1 MAIQN
6 TQGII
11 SPMNL
16 TGKRLLIVDDEPLF
30 LQTTCQLL
38 QKEGAHC
45 LTAIDAPTALERLEN
60 NEFDLILTDLNMP
73 GNLRWELL
81 QAGRQRWAHVP
92 MIVITGV
99 PSLPSAIESLRLG
112 VTDYLL
118 KPVAFPEL
126 ISSIQRTLAASTITT
141 RPDAIATQPVTDI
154 IIGKSSAMQGI
165 LSMINR
171 IAESNSH
178 VLISGETG
186 TGKELVAR
194 VIHDRSRNVGGLFQI
209 VDCNTVVEDQL
220 ALDLFGSMD
229 QDQVKPGL
237 LERANGGSI
246 FLDEVAELPL
256 SLQPKLL
263 RVVQNQEFTPLG
275 SSVSQPIN
283 VRFISSTQRKMEEET
298 AAGRFRNDL
307 YYRLGVLSITL
318 PPLRDRGEDVILLAE
333 HFLKE
338 ANNPS
343 LSLSTNAEKAL
354 LAYSWPG
361 NVRELR
367 NSLTRAAM
375 FAKTNVIELEDLP
388 VEVTRATLPP
398 EELSDPTDSSLQEKR
413 FELER
418 AYLLRL
424 LEDSKG
430 NVTHASQKANM
441 SRQGFHKLLRR
452 HQISASDY
460 RNS

>member
-1 MAIQN
+1 MEL
-6 TQGII
+6 
-11 SPMNL
+11 S
-16 TGKRLLIVDDEPLF
+16 GKKLLIVDDEPLF

-38 QKEGAHC
+38 QKEGAEC
-45 LTAIDAPTALERLEN
+45 QTAVDASSALECLEKN
-60 NEFDLILTDLNMP
+60 NFDLILTDLNMP

-81 QAGRQRWAHVP
+81 QAGRQRWSHVP

-126 ISSIQRTLAASTITT
+126 MSSIHRTLATNTSTIKTT
-141 RPDAIATQPVTDI
+141 A
-154 IIGKSSAMQGI
+154 SSDSSTKDTVLGDSPAMQGI
-165 LSMINR
+165 LSMIDR
-171 IAESNSH
+171 IAESAAH

-186 TGKELVAR
+186 TGKELIAR
-194 VIHDRSRNVGGLFQI
+194 IIHQRSRNSSGHFQI

-220 ALDLFGSMD
+220 ALDLFGVVD
-229 QDQVKPGL
+229 PIQGNKTGL
-237 LERANGGSI
+237 LQHADGGSI

-263 RVVQNQEFTPLG
+263 RVVQNQEFIPLG
-275 SSVSQPIN
+275 SSTPQRIN

-307 YYRLGVLSITL
+307 YYRLGVLSISL
-318 PPLRDRGEDVILLAE
+318 PPLRERGNDIIQLAE
-333 HFLKE
+333 YFLKE
-338 ANNPS
+338 TGDSSLRISNN
-343 LSLSTNAEKAL
+343 AKQAL
-354 LAYSWPG
+354 LIYPWPG

-367 NSLTRAAM
+367 NAIVRAAM
-375 FAKTNVIELEDLP
+375 YTQNGIVDVQDLP
-388 VEVTRATLPP
+388 SEITRPQTSAATAVETEV
-398 EELSDPTDSSLQEKR
+398 ELMVMDRRIDSSLHDKR

-424 LEDSKG
+424 LEESKG
-430 NVTHASQKANM
+430 NVTHAAVKANM
-441 SRQGFHKLLRR
+441 SRQGFHKLLKR
-452 HQISASDY
+452 HQISAADY
-460 RNS
+460 R

>member
-1 MAIQN
+1 ME
-6 TQGII
+6 
-11 SPMNL
+11 L

-38 QKEGAHC
+38 QKEGADC
-45 LTAIDAPTALERLEN
+45 QTAVDAASALSCLEN
-60 NEFDLILTDLNMP
+60 SEFDLILTDLNMP

-81 QAGRQRWAHVP
+81 QAGRQRWTHVP

-126 ISSIQRTLAASTITT
+126 MSSIQRTLAAATSLKTISI
-141 RPDAIATQPVTDI
+141 DSIADDTILGVSP
-154 IIGKSSAMQGI
+154 AMQGI
-165 LSMINR
+165 LSMIDR
-171 IAESNSH
+171 IAESSAH
-178 VLISGETG
+178 VLIAGETG

-194 VIHDRSRNVGGLFQI
+194 VIHQRSRNRAGNFQI

-220 ALDLFGSMD
+220 ALDLFGSAD
-229 QDQVKPGL
+229 ATHGKKPGL
-237 LERANGGSI
+237 LEHANGGSI

-275 SSVSQPIN
+275 SALPQRIN
-283 VRFISSTQRKMEEET
+283 VRFISSTQRKMDEET

-318 PPLRDRGEDVILLAE
+318 PPLRERGDDILILAE
-333 HFLKE
+333 HFIKE
-338 ANNPS
+338 TGKPS
-343 LSLSTNAEKAL
+343 LQISEEAKQLL

-367 NSLTRAAM
+367 NSIVRAAM
-375 FAKTNVIELEDLP
+375 FTKNEFVDVDDLP
-388 VEVTRATLPP
+388 IEITRSSLPSMAAI
-398 EELSDPTDSSLQEKR
+398 ELSDAIGMPEAADSSLQEKR

-418 AYLLRL
+418 VYLLKL

-430 NVTHASQKANM
+430 NVTHAASRANM

-452 HQISASDY
+452 HQISAADY
-460 RNS
+460 R